1 MGRKKIRITKILDER
16 SRAATFAKRKHG
28 LLKKAIELSI
38 LCDCEIALIIFN
50 QGKLSQYA
58 SHNIDQ
64 TLSKFIDEKPFES
77 YSNESVILCALSSD
91 MQKYIIFQAIC
102 KKYINITILFE

>member
-50 QGKLSQYA
+50 QVSLSFFLQRTFAPATHLMPSQSAACIAPRPPYTYHKQKLR
-58 SHNIDQ
+58 I
-64 TLSKFIDEKPFES
+64 
-77 YSNESVILCALSSD
+77 VIS
-91 MQKYIIFQAIC
+91 
-102 KKYINITILFE
+102 

>member
-50 QGKLSQYA
+50 QVSPKHELIPQPRA
-58 SHNIDQ
+58 AESH
-64 TLSKFIDEKPFES
+64 LV
-77 YSNESVILCALSSD
+77 SVLI
-91 MQKYIIFQAIC
+91 
-102 KKYINITILFE
+102 

>member
-50 QGKLSQYA
+50 QVS
-58 SHNIDQ
+58 
-64 TLSKFIDEKPFES
+64 TLVP
-77 YSNESVILCALSSD
+77 
-91 MQKYIIFQAIC
+91 IIFSRDTVQIQ
-102 KKYINITILFE
+102 KHFFDY